1 MNSPTWG
8 VANACGD
15 LESVLM
21 HRPGR
26 ELDLVTPENLR
37 EFNFDEPV
45 DRRAFTD
52 DYELMVSLFRGH
64 GVDCVFLTDVLA
76 DDPDSLAYI
85 AHRPNMTYTRD
96 LATVFRDGA
105 VLLSPHLRGRWG
117 DQRIIGRA
125 FEELGIPILG
135 TIECPAFLEGGGVTT
150 IGEDTVVASICDRA
164 NQAGTAAL
172 REIVLGTQAKYFL
185 EVPLPFGH
193 VHIDG
198 LFMVLGEK
206 LAICHPETLEMFP
219 CALYEAGKSEPT
231 HVMFAEFLDDRSV
244 ATIPISHDEMRA
256 GHLNVVVTRKD
267 SKAIGFDSAKRLG
280 EEMAARG
287 WELATFPT
295 ETLFKGN
302 GGAHCM
308 TCPIRVS

>member
-1 MNSPTWG
+1 MRLENWG
-8 VANACGD
+8 VASAYGD
-15 LESVLM
+15 LVTVLM

-26 ELDLVTPENLR
+26 ELDVVTPSTLR

-45 DRRAFTD
+45 NRQSFIREYD
-52 DYELMVSLFRGH
+52 LMLAKFRGH
-64 GVDCVFLTDVLA
+64 GVDCVLLTEVLA

-125 FEELGIPILG
+125 LEKLGIPVIG
-135 TIECPAFLEGGGVTT
+135 AIECPAFLEGGGVTT
-150 IGEDTVVASICDRA
+150 VGRDTVVASICDRA

-172 REIVLGTQAKYFL
+172 RQLVLGSQAKYFL

-206 LAICHPETLEMFP
+206 LAICHPDTLGVFP
-219 CALYEAGKSEPT
+219 CALYEAGKREPRY
-231 HVMFAEFLDDRSV
+231 VMFAEFLAERSID
-244 ATIPISHDEMRA
+244 TIPIDHDEMRA
-256 GHLNVVVTRKD
+256 GHLNVVVTREGE
-267 SKAIGFDSAKRLG
+267 KAIGFDSAVRLG
-280 EEMAARG
+280 EVLAQHG
-287 WELATFPT
+287 FELETFPA

-308 TCPIRVS
+308 TCPIHVT